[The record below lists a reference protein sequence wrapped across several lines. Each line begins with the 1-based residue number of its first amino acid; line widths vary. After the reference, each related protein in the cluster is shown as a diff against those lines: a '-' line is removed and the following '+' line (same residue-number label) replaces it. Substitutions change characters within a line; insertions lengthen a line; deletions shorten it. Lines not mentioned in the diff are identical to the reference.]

1 MSNEGVFNKSHR
13 VSTGNSAQNLTGVST
28 GNSAQNLTGVSTG
41 NSV

>member
-1 MSNEGVFNKSHR
+1 MSNEGVFNKSP
-13 VSTGNSAQNLTGVST
+13 VFPLETENLTGVST